1 LGTFVATSFLGWPE
15 DKEESK
21 EIGMRHLMDN
31 STHNGEQTRTRD
43 GSRRLDNS
51 ISEALA
57 GKKFD
62 KEEPHELC
70 EEDKKDV
77 RSGAEAFLHEKLQY
91 SLGNTVVVFM
101 SMLALL
107 AMAAAGIT
115 AYETVIH
122 DFPKL
127 WQQINEYNA
136 LQQVIQNLLLIAIA
150 AELGMLLLFHR
161 TTAAVEVIIFVI
173 ARKMLTPDISV
184 TGLALCT
191 ASIVGLVIM
200 RFHYLPG
207 NSD

>member
-1 LGTFVATSFLGWPE
+1 MWKLTNNNL
-15 DKEESK
+15 
-21 EIGMRHLMDN
+21 IGGDA
-31 STHNGEQTRTRD
+31 SQAET
-43 GSRRLDNS
+43 SRRLRQQVG
-51 ISEALA
+51 SEV
-57 GKKFD
+57 
-62 KEEPHELC
+62 ELSAARDSNQDEFRKAC
-70 EEDKKDV
+70 DQLNGDV
-77 RSGAEAFLHEKLQY
+77 RTGAENFAQRKLEHL
-91 SLGNTVVVFM
+91 LGNTMLVFL
-101 SMLALL
+101 SSLAMM

-115 AYETVIH
+115 AFETVVH

-191 ASIVGLVIM
+191 LSIVGLVIM

-207 NSD
+207 KPK